1 MAALKSEWQAAKAQ
15 REEAERRVAEIEGIE
30 RDLAADR
37 AEVEA
42 LRETWRS
49 WSATLAQ
56 TQDAP
61 EGSVTAE
68 AQAQARQILKKVL
81 VGPSSS
87 RRISHGS
94 GGMRRRLACSK
105 AYAISINLGSLHA
118 PPAKLT
124 PNGAGRASKPSGKG
138 GDGTLRTIPNGTITV
153 G

>member
-1 MAALKSEWQAAKAQ
+1 MKRIHGRGRLPGGALKSEWQAAEAQ

-56 TQDAP
+56 TQDGP
-61 EGSVTAE
+61 EGSVPAE

-81 VGPSSS
+81 VG
-87 RRISHGS
+87 
-94 GGMRRRLACSK
+94 
-105 AYAISINLGSLHA
+105 SIEV
-118 PPAKLT
+118 T
-124 PNGAGRASKPSGKG
+124 PH
-138 GDGTLRTIPNGTITV
+138 
-153 G
+153 